1 MNPAILSVATF
12 HGFYPSSE
20 SPDETVGAPQT
31 FAKGNGPCRKET
43 VKDVFGTAIALLTLA
58 AAPTLDD
65 IVSPGFRDAAFTARV
80 TKAAQSELGKINKD
94 FANSYRFSSTKV
106 FVKEP
111 FMLRLEATV
120 DDTDILFILNGT
132 TRVVR
137 VPRARISQRENLSKS
152 PGKRQTLLDFGLLT
166 DSMFKGLFEAK
177 YVRTDRAT
185 GDFVF
190 DITYLKAFDDT
201 SRSRVWVDPAKRYVT
216 KREWY
221 SQPGRQLATFLYENP
236 VKQGSTWFPTRL
248 TVKNVDNRVAG
259 VTDYVGVKLNAG
271 LSDNLFNTK

>member
-1 MNPAILSVATF
+1 MF
-12 HGFYPSSE
+12 E
-20 SPDETVGAPQT
+20 
-31 FAKGNGPCRKET
+31 
-43 VKDVFGTAIALLTLA
+43 TAIALLTLA
-58 AAPTLDD
+58 APAQTPGLDD
-65 IVSPGFRDAAFTARV
+65 ILAPGFEDAAFTARV
-80 TKAAQSELGKINKD
+80 TKADQRELGKINKD

-132 TRVVR
+132 TRIVR
-137 VPRARISQRENLSKS
+137 VPRARISQRENLAKA

-166 DSMFKGLFEAK
+166 RSMFQGLFEAK

-185 GDFVF
+185 GDYVF

-201 SRSRVWVDPAKRYVT
+201 SRSRVWVDPDKRYVT

-221 SQPGRQLATFLYENP
+221 SQPGRQLATFFYENP
-236 VKQGSTWFPTRL
+236 VRQGSTWFPTKL

-259 VTDYVGVKLNAG
+259 ITDYVGVKVNGG
-271 LSDNLFNTK
+271 LSDSLFSVK

>member
-1 MNPAILSVATF
+1 M
-12 HGFYPSSE
+12 
-20 SPDETVGAPQT
+20 
-31 FAKGNGPCRKET
+31 
-43 VKDVFGTAIALLTLA
+43 FGTAIAFLTLA
-58 AAPTLDD
+58 APVQAPSLDD
-65 IVSPGFRDAAFTARV
+65 ILAPGFEDATFTARV
-80 TKAAQSELGKINKD
+80 STANQRELGKINKD
-94 FANSYRFSSTKV
+94 FANSYRFNSTKV

-132 TRVVR
+132 TRIVR
-137 VPRARISQRENLSKS
+137 VPRAKISQRENLAKA

-166 DSMFKGLFEAK
+166 RSMFNGLFEAK

-185 GDFVF
+185 GDYVF

-201 SRSRVWVDPAKRYVT
+201 SRSRVWVDPDKRYIT

-221 SQPGRQLATFLYENP
+221 SQPGRQLATFFYDNP
-236 VKQGSTWFPTRL
+236 IRQGSTWFPTKL

-259 VTDYVGVKLNAG
+259 VTDYVGVKLNGG
-271 LSDNLFNTK
+271 LNDSLFSVK